1 MASDWAAKLAHAAPA
16 QPKSAT
22 QTPPQAKPDKFLKS
36 IARPTSRSPPP
47 PPKGAQQTSSQP
59 TASFNA
65 QQVQQYLQSNYESCL
80 TKARQDKEGEHYKI
94 YRSLESSNQ
103 WETQVKSSA
112 RNVLRNQSQS
122 NTIDILFEINRSVYQ
137 QRQGEKK
144 Q

>member
-1 MASDWAAKLAHAAPA
+1 MASDWAAKLAQAAPT

-22 QTPPQAKPDKFLKS
+22 QTPSQAKPDKTSKS
-36 IARPTSRSPPP
+36 TTRPTSRSSPP
-47 PPKGAQQTSSQP
+47 PPKGAQQTTTS
-59 TASFNA
+59 ASFNA
-65 QQVQQYLQSNYESCL
+65 QQVQQYLQSNYESYL

-122 NTIDILFEINRSVYQ
+122 NTIDILFEINRSVFQ